1 VNVTRTV
8 AETRAALAGLPRP
21 LGFVPTMG
29 ALHDGHLA
37 LVAAARASC
46 ATVVASLFVNP
57 TQFGAG
63 EDLASYPRDEARD
76 LELFAQAGVGV
87 VFAPDAAELYP
98 SGFATAV
105 HVRGLTEHYEGEER
119 PDHFGGV
126 ALVVTKLLNIV
137 RPDTACF
144 GQKDAQQLAVVRR
157 LARDL
162 DLPVEIVAVPT
173 VRERDGLALSSRN
186 AYLTAEERAVA
197 PDLYRALLAGAG
209 AVSAPGA
216 SGNDAVVAAA
226 SLLLDRAESSQP
238 RFHIDYLAAVDA
250 DTFAQTDTLGP
261 RALLIVA
268 ARLGKTRLLDN
279 ISLSPSAYP
288 GRDATA

>member
-1 VNVTRTV
+1 VNVARTI

-37 LVAAARASC
+37 LVAAARASG

-57 TQFGAG
+57 SQFGAA
-63 EDLASYPRDEARD
+63 EDLGSYPRDEAGD
-76 LELFAQAGVGV
+76 LALFEQAGVSL
-87 VFAPDAAELYP
+87 VFAPAATELYP
-98 SGFATAV
+98 SGFATTVRV
-105 HVRGLTEHYEGEER
+105 HGLTEHYEGAAR

-126 ALVVTKLLNIV
+126 ALVVAKLLNIV
-137 RPDTACF
+137 RPDTAYF

-162 DLPVEIVAVPT
+162 DLSVEIVAVPT
-173 VRERDGLALSSRN
+173 VREPDGLALSSRN
-186 AYLTAEERAVA
+186 AYLTPEERAVA
-197 PDLYRALLAGAG
+197 PGLHRALLAGA
-209 AVSAPGA
+209 AAASRPGA
-216 SGNDAVVAAA
+216 TGRDAVAAA
-226 SLLLDRAESSQP
+226 ALLLGPAGSSRP
-238 RFHIDYLAAVDA
+238 SFSIDYLAAVDA

-261 RALLIVA
+261 RTLLIAA

>member
-1 VNVTRTV
+1 MNVTRTV
-8 AETRAALAGLPRP
+8 AETRAALAGLLRP

-29 ALHDGHLA
+29 ALHEGHLA

-57 TQFGAG
+57 TQFSAG
-63 EDLASYPRDEARD
+63 EDLGAYPRDEAGD
-76 LELFAQAGVGV
+76 LESFEQAGIGL
-87 VFAPDAAELYP
+87 VFAPAATELYP

-105 HVRGLTEHYEGEER
+105 SVRELTEHFEGSKR
-119 PDHFGGV
+119 PDHFSGV
-126 ALVVTKLLNIV
+126 ALVVTKLFNIV
-137 RPDTACF
+137 RPDAAFF

-162 DLPVEIVAVPT
+162 DLPVEIVGVPT
-173 VRERDGLALSSRN
+173 VREHDGLAMSSRN
-186 AYLTAEERAVA
+186 AYLTADERAVA

-209 AVSAPGA
+209 AASRPGA
-216 SGNDAVVAAA
+216 SGKDAVAAAA
-226 SLLLDRAESSQP
+226 SLLLGQAGSSRP
-238 RFHIDYLAAVDA
+238 SFSIDYLATVDA
-250 DTFAQTDTLGP
+250 DTFTQTDMLEPHT
-261 RALLIVA
+261 LLIAA

-288 GRDATA
+288 ERDATA

>member
-1 VNVTRTV
+1 MNVARSV
-8 AETRAALAGLPRP
+8 AETRQALAGLPRP

-46 ATVVASLFVNP
+46 ATIVASLFVNP
-57 TQFGAG
+57 MQFGGG
-63 EDLASYPRDEARD
+63 EDLGSYPRNEARD
-76 LELFAQAGVGV
+76 LELFEQAGVGL
-87 VFAPDAAELYP
+87 VFAPAAEELYP
-98 SGFATAV
+98 NGFATSV
-105 HVRGLTEHYEGEER
+105 HVRGLTEHFEGAAR

-137 RPDTACF
+137 RPDAAFF

-173 VRERDGLALSSRN
+173 VREPDGLALSSRN
-186 AYLTAEERAVA
+186 AYLTADERAVA
-197 PDLYRALLAGAG
+197 PGLYRALLAGAG
-209 AVSAPGA
+209 AAATPGA
-216 SGNDAVVAAA
+216 CGRDAVAAA
-226 SLLLDRAESSQP
+226 TSLLLGRAGSS
-238 RFHIDYLAAVDA
+238 RLSFGIDYLAAVEA
-250 DTFAQTDTLGP
+250 DTFAPTDTLGP
-261 RALLIVA
+261 RTLLIAA